1 MGAWGYQLFNS
12 DNEFDVVISDIDE
25 QASKLA
31 KDPKLTLYK
40 PKNKKRVVKKLN
52 DGLFHEVLQLF
63 ISKEWKHGVIYLA
76 VLSMM
81 LGAIIP
87 ATDLAYVAQTLKETP
102 MYQEAKTQVQ
112 KGLEGYKN
120 IGEPFDFESKSIIDA
135 ANASVANEQQAVG
148 GFQMLNVMEKWS
160 LMPQGM
166 PGGPNDMEKGLKEL
180 LEHKEGSGI
189 LLLFFKLFLYL
200 IYVTI
205 GQAGGTGKVPKPA
218 TEPKP
223 SDDLSQEEKNRMQAA
238 VLGYSLFSYSMYR
251 QLFSVAALAAT
262 TFAQNATNSSSSG
275 TPSLTQLL
283 GSTDSLSTLR
293 TAIQGVPGLGDILG
307 SATNVTVLAPSNEAF
322 EKFMST
328 PQGAALAD
336 NDQDAIQALLQ
347 YHIINGTYPASAVTD
362 MPVFLPTM
370 LNNTMYAN
378 VTGGQVVEAVMQEE
392 NVIFYS
398 GLLNNATVSTADQN
412 FTGGVVHIIDNVL
425 TVPRNIS
432 STATSAGLSAVVG
445 ALSQAQLVDTVQ
457 SLSDVTIFAP
467 NNSAFQAIGSALPNL
482 TMTQL
487 AGILSYHVVNGTV
500 AYSSM
505 LENDMTVPALAGGD
519 LRITI
524 SDGDVFV
531 NSAKVLIPD
540 VLVANGVVHVIDNVL
555 NPNNT
560 MAMPEPTV
568 EVQSAAFEGAT
579 STDNLGSLTSG
590 VPTPTSAEFGAGP
603 TPAESEET
611 ASGGGAMETGAPA
624 GAAMKKEG
632 AIAMAALFAA
642 GGVYMNA

>member
-1 MGAWGYQLFNS
+1 
-12 DNEFDVVISDIDE
+12 
-25 QASKLA
+25 
-31 KDPKLTLYK
+31 
-40 PKNKKRVVKKLN
+40 
-52 DGLFHEVLQLF
+52 
-63 ISKEWKHGVIYLA
+63 
-76 VLSMM
+76 
-81 LGAIIP
+81 
-87 ATDLAYVAQTLKETP
+87 
-102 MYQEAKTQVQ
+102 
-112 KGLEGYKN
+112 
-120 IGEPFDFESKSIIDA
+120 
-135 ANASVANEQQAVG
+135 
-148 GFQMLNVMEKWS
+148 
-160 LMPQGM
+160 
-166 PGGPNDMEKGLKEL
+166 
-180 LEHKEGSGI
+180 
-189 LLLFFKLFLYL
+189 
-200 IYVTI
+200 
-205 GQAGGTGKVPKPA
+205 
-218 TEPKP
+218 
-223 SDDLSQEEKNRMQAA
+223 
-238 VLGYSLFSYSMYR
+238 MYR

-275 TPSLTQLL
+275 TPSLIQLL

-293 TAIQGVPGLGDILG
+293 TAIQGIPGLGNMLG
-307 SATNVTVLAPSNEAF
+307 SASNVTVLAPSNEAF

-328 PQGAALAD
+328 PQGAALAN

-398 GLLNNATVSTADQN
+398 GLLNNATVTTADQN

-560 MAMPEPTV
+560 MAMPEPTA

-579 STDNLGSLTSG
+579 STDNLGGLTSG

-611 ASGGGAMETGAPA
+611 ASGGGAMETGTPE